1 MSLFGSAS
9 AKCRCSAS
17 PRSSVVIRVRLAF
30 WSSTLTFHPLYL
42 TTLDNWWRANLE
54 LHCSWLFRAHILIL
68 SACGSIETRSKQMKG
83 SIAAAE
89 TYKSSPLSLIVHT
102 EAHKSF
108 PRFSQASL
116 ALSAPK
122 QSISRSN
129 KTNYHIDN
137 TNPFLIP
144 KTSDSQ
150 SNSSQFCRCCD
161 GNKSLCAGM
170 FSGSLFSGNEP
181 LDSST
186 WFWVKLCYYL
196 TRQETAGISH
206 IGARDKTARVA
217 RDGRKYGSAS

>member
-1 MSLFGSAS
+1 
-9 AKCRCSAS
+9 
-17 PRSSVVIRVRLAF
+17 
-30 WSSTLTFHPLYL
+30 
-42 TTLDNWWRANLE
+42 
-54 LHCSWLFRAHILIL
+54 
-68 SACGSIETRSKQMKG
+68 MKG

-161 GNKSLCAGM
+161 GNKSLCVC
-170 FSGSLFSGNEP
+170 SLA
-181 LDSST
+181 L
-186 WFWVKLCYYL
+186 YL
-196 TRQETAGISH
+196 VETSLLTAQLGFELSCVTISH
-206 IGARDKTARVA
+206 GKKLRVFLISARVTKP
-217 RDGRKYGSAS
+217 RGSRGTGGSTAPLVRRCNNCFD